1 MKQRVA
7 ISQVKAGDVD
17 GAVRQAIGL
26 AGGLEE
32 LIKSDSR
39 VVVKPNLCQP
49 KPSGTGVVTD
59 ARVTEAVTRMVLEM
73 RPASVV
79 IAEGSIAS
87 YDGESVSTEECFEVS
102 GTADV
107 ARRLGVETR
116 YLNSDA
122 VAEVAVPRP
131 LVMDRVKVARTMLD
145 CDVIVSIPV
154 LKSHIRANATISLK
168 NMWGIQPG
176 AAKREG
182 HGLGLDL
189 AIIDLLS
196 VLRPAYAV
204 IDAILALEGLWRYPQ
219 DARRMDLVI
228 AGRDPLAADIVGC
241 SLMGMPVARVRH
253 LDYLTRQEG
262 AVSGLEQIEVLG
274 EPLGKHRQQFKT
286 AFEAYLEGFPGVR
299 VLQGGSFC
307 SGCVHEIVTALR
319 HIKNAGYERD
329 MEGLSI
335 LVGNPSQPPA
345 AAKTAVL
352 GSCSEGL
359 AGLGAYAAGC
369 APTEDATIQA
379 LCEACGADPERVRAG
394 RDETRR
400 RWWES
405 TAALLLR

>member
-32 LIKSDSR
+32 LIRSDSR
-39 VVVKPNLCQP
+39 VMIKPNLCVP
-49 KPSGTGVVTD
+49 KPSGSGVVTE

-73 RPASVV
+73 GPASVV
-79 IAEGSIAS
+79 IAEGSVAS
-87 YDGESVSTEECFEVS
+87 YDGGSVSTEEAFEVS

-122 VAEVAVPRP
+122 VEEVAVPNP
-131 LVMDRVKVARTMLD
+131 LVMDTVKVARTVLD
-145 CDVIVSIPV
+145 SDVIISIPV

-168 NMWGIQPG
+168 NMWGVQPG

-196 VLRPAYAV
+196 VLRPGYAV
-204 IDAILALEGLWRYPQ
+204 IDATTAMEGQWQSPQ
-219 DARRMDLVI
+219 DRRQMGLVI
-228 AGRDPLAADIVGC
+228 AGRDPLAADIVGA
-241 SLMGMPVARVRH
+241 SLMGVPLARVRH

-262 AVSGLEQIEVLG
+262 AVTGLEQIEVVG
-274 EPLGKHRQQFKT
+274 EPLEKHRQQFKT
-286 AFEAYLEGFPGVR
+286 AFDDYLEGFPGVR
-299 VLQGGSFC
+299 VLQGASFC

-319 HIKNAGYERD
+319 YVKEAGCERD
-329 MEGLSI
+329 LEGLNI
-335 LVGNPSQPPA
+335 IVGNPSEPAA

-379 LCEACGADPERVRAG
+379 ICEACGADPTRVRAS
-394 RDETRR
+394 RDQMRR
-400 RWWES
+400 QWWES

>member
-1 MKQRVA
+1 MKRKVA
-7 ISQVKAGDVD
+7 ISPVQEGDVD
-17 GAVRQAIGL
+17 AAVRRAVGL
-26 AGGLEE
+26 AGGLQE
-32 LIKSDSR
+32 LVKSDSR

-49 KPSGTGVVTD
+49 QPSGTGIVTD
-59 ARVTEAVTRMVLEM
+59 ARVTEAVTRMVLDM
-73 RPASVV
+73 GPASVV

-87 YDGESVSTEECFEVS
+87 FDGESVSTEECFEVS
-102 GTADV
+102 GTADA

-122 VAEVAVPRP
+122 VAEVAVPQP

-145 CDVIVSIPV
+145 CDVIVSVPV

-168 NMWGIQPG
+168 NMWGVQPG

-182 HGLGLDL
+182 HRRGLDL

-196 VLRPAYAV
+196 VVRPAYAV
-204 IDAILALEGLWRYPQ
+204 IDAILALEGLWRYPE
-219 DARRMDLVI
+219 DAQRMDLVI
-228 AGRDPLAADIVGC
+228 AGNDPLAADIVGC

-253 LDYLTRQEG
+253 LDYLARQKG

-274 EPLGKHRQQFKT
+274 EPLEKHRRQFKT
-286 AFEAYLEGFPGVR
+286 AFDAFLEGFPAVR

-319 HIKNAGYERD
+319 HMKNAGYEAE

-335 LVGNPSQPPA
+335 IVGNPSQPPA

-352 GSCSEGL
+352 GSCSETL
-359 AGLGAYAAGC
+359 AGFGAYAAGC
-369 APTEDATIQA
+369 APPEDATIEA
-379 LCEACGADPERVRAG
+379 LCQACGADPETVKAR

-400 RWWES
+400 QWWES